1 MDYHPERCKDYYER
15 GYCGRGDTCIF
26 IHDRGD
32 YKSGHQLDQ
41 EFEAA
46 QRKNRKK
53 AIDGGEESDESNYE
67 IGGDSDDEKI
77 AAKMCVICDSDF
89 KSPVKTQC
97 GH

>member
-1 MDYHPERCKDYYER
+1 VKVTTRTDYHPERCKDYYER

-46 QRKNRKK
+46 KRKRRQG
-53 AIDGGEESDESNYE
+53 DESDESNYE
-67 IGGDSDDEKI
+67 IEQSGGEEVDPDVC
-77 AAKMCVICDSDF
+77 AICEA
-89 KSPVKTQC
+89 T
-97 GH
+97 